1 MDVRC
6 DRCET
11 EYELDDDSVT
21 EGGAS
26 VQCTTC
32 GHTFVV
38 GPDGVTIA
46 QIVPTP
52 PGGMVDL
59 GPQAADWL
67 LATEDGQTHRFRDL
81 TTLQK
86 WVVERKAT
94 REDRVSQR
102 GGPWL
107 PLGEVDELAPF
118 FAVVDQ
124 ADRAR
129 SPEGGRRP
137 GGRSADGL
145 EARPMPTREAA
156 ESRPGSRRRENGV
169 NAESLL
175 SARIDSGPT
184 PSFDADTFPSDDER
198 GEDQFETMTIFR
210 RSRNL
215 KIAGAAGFVALAIV
229 AAIIGFRRP
238 AVVAG
243 QAGCSRARS
252 RRSGNGVRRR
262 HRLPPWS
269 PRRPPPCRSPPR
281 HLRRRHPPLRA
292 IRLVSPRAR
301 LPATATAEPA
311 QPARPK
317 TYERLV
323 GEADRLMENGQPA
336 RAQKLLDEALAMQ
349 PNGVA
354 ALSGV
359 AYLQLDRHRPMA
371 AISTFKRAL
380 GFSPEFAP
388 ALFGLA
394 EAYRAQGEIGPA
406 AENYRKY
413 IAVAPGGPDAPAAR
427 RQLKEIESLMP
438 KKPAPELRAR
448 GSRKRER
455 GTGRARRAADAIERA
470 TASAG
475 PEARF
480 ESRRVLTPRSMRW
493 CRAGRS

>member
-52 PGGMVDL
+52 PGGLADL

-129 SPEGGRRP
+129 SAEGARRP
-137 GGRSADGL
+137 GGRDADGL
-145 EARPMPTREAA
+145 AA
-156 ESRPGSRRRENGV
+156 QPAAGSRAGARRRENGV
-169 NAESLL
+169 GGDGML
-175 SARIDSGPT
+175 SARLDSGPA
-184 PSFDADTFPSDDER
+184 PSLDAGNFSAEDER
-198 GEDQFETMTIFR
+198 GDDKFETVTLFR

-215 KIAGAAGFVALAIV
+215 KIAGAAGFVVLAIV
-229 AAIIGFRRP
+229 AAVIGFRRP
-238 AVVAG
+238 
-243 QAGCSRARS
+243 Q
-252 RRSGNGVRRR
+252 
-262 HRLPPWS
+262 WS
-269 PRRPPPCRSPPR
+269 PVKPPAPAHAADVPPVAPAAPPPQAPVPAVAATPPAAAAPVAAAPTSPPGT
-281 HLRRRHPPLRA
+281 PPA
-292 IRLVSPRAR
+292 
-301 LPATATAEPA
+301 PAAPGVVDPAAAAKVAPADRPNPESA
-311 QPARPK
+311 QPAKPK

-323 GEADRLMENGQPA
+323 AEADRLMENGRPA
-336 RAQKLLDEALAMQ
+336 AAQKLLDEALAMQ

-359 AYLQLDRHRPMA
+359 GYLYLDRQKPLA

-380 GFSPEFAP
+380 GFSPEFPQAI
-388 ALFGLA
+388 FGLA
-394 EAYRAQGEIGPA
+394 EAYRAQGQIALA
-406 AENYRKY
+406 AENYRKF
-413 IAVAPGGPDAPAAR
+413 ISVAPGAPDAPAAR
-427 RQLKEIESLMP
+427 RQLKEMESLLP
-438 KKPAPELRAR
+438 KKPAAAPETAPK
-448 GSRKRER
+448 SDEPS
-455 GTGRARRAADAIERA
+455 AAAQ
-470 TASAG
+470 
-475 PEARF
+475 
-480 ESRRVLTPRSMRW
+480 
-493 CRAGRS
+493 

>member
-52 PGGMVDL
+52 PGGLADL

-129 SPEGGRRP
+129 SAEGARHRGWRARPTGWRRGRRRR
-137 GGRSADGL
+137 GRPRSRVPARAGARTAWARDG
-145 EARPMPTREAA
+145 
-156 ESRPGSRRRENGV
+156 V
-169 NAESLL
+169 L

-184 PSFDADTFPSDDER
+184 PSLDA
-198 GEDQFETMTIFR
+198 EDA
-210 RSRNL
+210 SRPTTS
-215 KIAGAAGFVALAIV
+215 AAKT
-229 AAIIGFRRP
+229 
-238 AVVAG
+238 
-243 QAGCSRARS
+243 SS
-252 RRSGNGVRRR
+252 RR
-262 HRLPPWS
+262 
-269 PRRPPPCRSPPR
+269 
-281 HLRRRHPPLRA
+281 
-292 IRLVSPRAR
+292 
-301 LPATATAEPA
+301 
-311 QPARPK
+311 
-317 TYERLV
+317 
-323 GEADRLMENGQPA
+323 
-336 RAQKLLDEALAMQ
+336 
-349 PNGVA
+349 
-354 ALSGV
+354 
-359 AYLQLDRHRPMA
+359 
-371 AISTFKRAL
+371 
-380 GFSPEFAP
+380 
-388 ALFGLA
+388 
-394 EAYRAQGEIGPA
+394 
-406 AENYRKY
+406 
-413 IAVAPGGPDAPAAR
+413 
-427 RQLKEIESLMP
+427 
-438 KKPAPELRAR
+438 
-448 GSRKRER
+448 
-455 GTGRARRAADAIERA
+455 
-470 TASAG
+470 
-475 PEARF
+475 
-480 ESRRVLTPRSMRW
+480 
-493 CRAGRS
+493 

>member
-21 EGGAS
+21 EAGAS

-52 PGGMVDL
+52 PGGLADL

-129 SPEGGRRP
+129 SGEGARRSGGRD
-137 GGRSADGL
+137 ADGL
-145 EARPMPTREAA
+145 AA
-156 ESRPGSRRRENGV
+156 QQAPVSRPGSRRRENGV
-169 NAESLL
+169 GADGML
-175 SARIDSGPT
+175 SARLDSDPT
-184 PSFDADTFPSDDER
+184 ASLDAGNFSAEDER
-198 GEDQFETMTIFR
+198 GDDKFETITLFR
-210 RSRNL
+210 RSRNVKL
-215 KIAGAAGFVALAIV
+215 AGAAGFVALAIV

-238 AVVAG
+238 
-243 QAGCSRARS
+243 Q
-252 RRSGNGVRRR
+252 
-262 HRLPPWS
+262 WS
-269 PRRPPPCRSPPR
+269 PVKPPAPAHAADVPPVAPAAAPASPPAVAATPPAAPAPAAAPATRPPAPAVPAAVDPVAATKGAPAGRPSPE
-281 HLRRRHPPLRA
+281 
-292 IRLVSPRAR
+292 S
-301 LPATATAEPA
+301 A
-311 QPARPK
+311 QLAKPK

-336 RAQKLLDEALAMQ
+336 RAQRLLDEALAMQ

-359 AYLQLDRHRPMA
+359 GYLYLDRQRPLA

-380 GFSPEFAP
+380 GFSPEFPQAI
-388 ALFGLA
+388 FGLA
-394 EAYRAQGEIGPA
+394 EAYRAQGQIGLA
-406 AENYRKY
+406 AENYRKF
-413 IAVAPGGPDAPAAR
+413 ISVAPGAPDAPAAR
-427 RQLKEIESLMP
+427 RQLKEMESLLP
-438 KKPAPELRAR
+438 KKPA
-448 GSRKRER
+448 
-455 GTGRARRAADAIERA
+455 AA
-470 TASAG
+470 
-475 PEARF
+475 PEAAKSEPAV
-480 ESRRVLTPRSMRW
+480 ESP
-493 CRAGRS
+493 

>member
-52 PGGMVDL
+52 PGGLVDL

-67 LATEDGQTHRFRDL
+67 LATEDGETHRFRDL

-129 SPEGGRRP
+129 SPEGARRSGRD
-137 GGRSADGL
+137 ADGL
-145 EARPMPTREAA
+145 ASQQSVV
-156 ESRPGSRRRENGV
+156 SRPGSRRRENGV
-169 NAESLL
+169 GGDGML
-175 SARIDSGPT
+175 SARVDSGPT
-184 PSFDADTFPSDDER
+184 PSLDAGSFSSEDER
-198 GEDQFETMTIFR
+198 GDDKFETITLFR
-210 RSRNL
+210 RSRNV
-215 KIAGAAGFVALAIV
+215 KIAGVAGFVALAIV
-229 AAIIGFRRP
+229 AAIVGFRRP
-238 AVVAG
+238 
-243 QAGCSRARS
+243 Q
-252 RRSGNGVRRR
+252 
-262 HRLPPWS
+262 WS
-269 PRRPPPCRSPPR
+269 PVKPSPPA
-281 HLRRRHPPLRA
+281 HAVDVPPIA
-292 IRLVSPRAR
+292 
-301 LPATATAEPA
+301 PATPPAPAPPAAVAATPPAAPAPAAVAPTSPPGTSPPASPAPVGTVAAAKAAPAEHPNPEAA
-311 QPARPK
+311 QPAKPK

-323 GEADRLMENGQPA
+323 GEADRLMENGQPM
-336 RAQKLLDEALAMQ
+336 RAQKLLDEALIMQ

-359 AYLQLDRHRPMA
+359 GYLYLDRQKPLA

-380 GFSPEFAP
+380 GFSPEFPQAI
-388 ALFGLA
+388 FGLA
-394 EAYRAQGEIGPA
+394 EAYRAQGQIGPA
-406 AENYRKY
+406 AENYRKF
-413 IAVAPGGPDAPAAR
+413 IAVAPGAPDAPAAR
-427 RQLKEIESLMP
+427 RQLKEMESLLP
-438 KKPAPELRAR
+438 KKPA
-448 GSRKRER
+448 
-455 GTGRARRAADAIERA
+455 AAL
-470 TASAG
+470 
-475 PEARF
+475 EAAPAKTD
-480 ESRRVLTPRSMRW
+480 EP
-493 CRAGRS
+493 AAAAQ

>member
-52 PGGMVDL
+52 PGGLADL

-107 PLGEVDELAPF
+107 PLSEVDELAPF

-129 SPEGGRRP
+129 SSAGTRLAGGRA
-137 GGRSADGL
+137 ADGL
-145 EARPMPTREAA
+145 SSRPTPTRQAVVP
-156 ESRPGSRRRENGV
+156 RPGSRRRENGV
-169 NAESLL
+169 GGDGVL

-184 PSFDADTFPSDDER
+184 PSLDAATFPDDDER
-198 GEDQFETMTIFR
+198 GEDKFETITIFR

-229 AAIIGFRRP
+229 AAFIAFRHAEPAKPAHAADIPPPAPPAATPAPTPRAAAVATPPAVPPPVAPRP
-238 AVVAG
+238 AVVAPVEPVT
-243 QAGCSRARS
+243 AAK
-252 RRSGNGVRRR
+252 
-262 HRLPPWS
+262 
-269 PRRPPPCRSPPR
+269 
-281 HLRRRHPPLRA
+281 A
-292 IRLVSPRAR
+292 A
-301 LPATATAEPA
+301 PASAEPA
-311 QPARPK
+311 KPK

-323 GEADRLMENGQPA
+323 GEADRLMENGQPV

-359 AYLQLDRHRPMA
+359 AYLQLDRQRPLA

-380 GFSPEFAP
+380 GLSPEFPP

-394 EAYRAQGEIGPA
+394 EAYRAQGEIGHA

-413 IAVAPGGPDAPAAR
+413 LGVAAGGPDAPAAR

-438 KKPAPELRAR
+438 KKPAPA
-448 GSRKRER
+448 
-455 GTGRARRAADAIERA
+455 
-470 TASAG
+470 
-475 PEARF
+475 PEAAPAKSA
-480 ESRRVLTPRSMRW
+480 EPAAAEQTP
-493 CRAGRS
+493 

>member
-52 PGGMVDL
+52 PGGLTDL

-107 PLGEVDELAPF
+107 PLSEVDELAPF

-129 SPEGGRRP
+129 SPEGARQ

-145 EARPMPTREAA
+145 ASMPARQAA
-156 ESRPGSRRRENGV
+156 VSRPGSRRRENGIGGDGV
-169 NAESLL
+169 L
-175 SARIDSGPT
+175 SARVDSGPT
-184 PSFDADTFPSDDER
+184 PSLDGGTFPPDDDR
-198 GEDQFETMTIFR
+198 GEDKFETMTIFR
-210 RSRNL
+210 HGRNL
-215 KIAGAAGFVALAIV
+215 KIAGAAGFIALAIV
-229 AAIIGFRRP
+229 AAFIAFRHAQPARP
-238 AVVAG
+238 VAHADDVPAPAPSPSAAPPAAVA
-243 QAGCSRARS
+243 
-252 RRSGNGVRRR
+252 
-262 HRLPPWS
+262 
-269 PRRPPPCRSPPR
+269 PPPVASTPTPTHTPTVPAPVDPVAAAKGAPP
-281 HLRRRHPPLRA
+281 PPA
-292 IRLVSPRAR
+292 SAD
-301 LPATATAEPA
+301 PA
-311 QPARPK
+311 QPAKPK

-323 GEADRLMENGQPA
+323 AEADRLMENGQPA

-359 AYLQLDRHRPMA
+359 GYLQLDRERPLAAMA
-371 AISTFKRAL
+371 TFKRAL
-380 GFSPEFAP
+380 GLSPEFP
-388 ALFGLA
+388 QALFGLA
-394 EAYRAQGEIGPA
+394 EAYRAQGQIGLA
-406 AENYRKY
+406 ADNYRKF
-413 IAVAPGGPDAPAAR
+413 IAVAPGAPDAPAAR
-427 RQLKEIESLMP
+427 RQLKEMESLMP
-438 KKPAPELRAR
+438 KKPAPE
-448 GSRKRER
+448 
-455 GTGRARRAADAIERA
+455 AAPAKSDEPPAPAAEK
-470 TASAG
+470 
-475 PEARF
+475 
-480 ESRRVLTPRSMRW
+480 TP
-493 CRAGRS
+493 

>member
-52 PGGMVDL
+52 PGGLADL

-129 SPEGGRRP
+129 SGEGARRSGGRD
-137 GGRSADGL
+137 GDGL
-145 EARPMPTREAA
+145 AA
-156 ESRPGSRRRENGV
+156 QQAAPSRPGARRRENGV
-169 NAESLL
+169 GGDGML
-175 SARIDSGPT
+175 SARLDSGPA
-184 PSFDADTFPSDDER
+184 PSFDGGSFSAEDER
-198 GEDQFETMTIFR
+198 GDEKFETVTLFR
-210 RSRNL
+210 RSRNVKL
-215 KIAGAAGFVALAIV
+215 AGAAVGFVALVIV
-229 AAIIGFRRP
+229 AALFGFRRP
-238 AVVAG
+238 
-243 QAGCSRARS
+243 Q
-252 RRSGNGVRRR
+252 
-262 HRLPPWS
+262 WS
-269 PRRPPPCRSPPR
+269 PVKPPTPAHAVDVPPVAPAAAPAPPPAQAVAATPPAPAAVAATPSPA
-281 HLRRRHPPLRA
+281 PP
-292 IRLVSPRAR
+292 V
-301 LPATATAEPA
+301 PAAVGPAGAAKGAPAERPASESA

-323 GEADRLMENGQPA
+323 AEADRLMENGQPA

-359 AYLQLDRHRPMA
+359 GYLYLDRQKPLA

-380 GFSPEFAP
+380 GLSPEFPQAI
-388 ALFGLA
+388 FGLA
-394 EAYRAQGEIGPA
+394 EAYRAQGQISLA
-406 AENYRKY
+406 ADNYRKF
-413 IAVAPGGPDAPAAR
+413 ISVAPGAPDAPAAR
-427 RQLKEIESLMP
+427 RQLKEMESLLP
-438 KKPAPELRAR
+438 KKPVVTPEPAP
-448 GSRKRER
+448 
-455 GTGRARRAADAIERA
+455 AAAE
-470 TASAG
+470 
-475 PEARF
+475 
-480 ESRRVLTPRSMRW
+480 TP
-493 CRAGRS
+493 

>member
-52 PGGMVDL
+52 SGGLADL

-129 SPEGGRRP
+129 SGEGARRSGGRD
-137 GGRSADGL
+137 ADGL
-145 EARPMPTREAA
+145 AA
-156 ESRPGSRRRENGV
+156 QPAAVSRPGSRRRENG
-169 NAESLL
+169 LGGDGML
-175 SARIDSGPT
+175 SARLDSGPT
-184 PSFDADTFPSDDER
+184 PSLDAGSFSAEDER
-198 GEDQFETMTIFR
+198 GDDKFETITLFR
-210 RSRNL
+210 RSRNVKL
-215 KIAGAAGFVALAIV
+215 AGAAGFVALAIV

-238 AVVAG
+238 QWSPVKPPAPAHAVEVPPVAPAPAPPAAVATTPPVAPARAAPVPAVPPAPAVVPVAATKG
-243 QAGCSRARS
+243 APAE
-252 RRSGNGVRRR
+252 
-262 HRLPPWS
+262 
-269 PRRPPPCRSPPR
+269 RPTPE
-281 HLRRRHPPLRA
+281 A
-292 IRLVSPRAR
+292 
-301 LPATATAEPA
+301 A
-311 QPARPK
+311 QPAKPK

-359 AYLQLDRHRPMA
+359 GYLYLDRQKPLA

-380 GFSPEFAP
+380 GFSPEFP
-388 ALFGLA
+388 QALFGLA
-394 EAYRAQGEIGPA
+394 EAYRAQGQIVLA
-406 AENYRKY
+406 AENYRKF
-413 IAVAPGGPDAPAAR
+413 ISVAPGAPDAPAAR
-427 RQLKEIESLMP
+427 RQLKEMESLLP
-438 KKPAPELRAR
+438 KKPAASPESAPAKTDEP
-448 GSRKRER
+448 S
-455 GTGRARRAADAIERA
+455 AAQ
-470 TASAG
+470 
-475 PEARF
+475 
-480 ESRRVLTPRSMRW
+480 
-493 CRAGRS
+493 